1 MKHRNPE
8 TYKQFIGMENI
19 IVGDGEL
26 VWCKT
31 RQAWA
36 TPTGNYITDK
46 AYAIEY
52 ATNLNKLI
60 QKNSHLR
67 KKKGGLFI

>member
-8 TYKQFIGMENI
+8 TYKQFIGMQNI

-26 VWCKT
+26 VWNEEK
-31 RQAWA
+31 QAWA
-36 TPTGNYITDK
+36 TPTGNYITDR